1 MFKWL
6 KEKVLKGS
14 EEDFK
19 KRIDAC
25 YAFIKFA
32 QEKELLSPTP
42 IEVGI
47 KFDFPN
53 ISTKLGY
60 MYDELR
66 SLSES
71 GYNVKEMGKLSD
83 LDMECRKLWATAY
96 GQSNSKYNKTFSA
109 IID

>member
-6 KEKVLKGS
+6 RNKMIKGS
-14 EEDFK
+14 EKDFN
-19 KRIDAC
+19 KRIDVC

-32 QEKELLSPTP
+32 QEKELLSPTS
-42 IEVGI
+42 IDVGI

-71 GYNVKEMGKLSD
+71 GYNGKAMSKLLD
-83 LDMECRKLWATAY
+83 LDMECRKLWAIAY
-96 GQSNSKYNKTFSA
+96 GQSNLKYNQTFLA
-109 IID
+109 KID

>member
-1 MFKWL
+1 MFSWL
-6 KEKVLKGS
+6 KGKVLKSS

-19 KRIDAC
+19 NRIDVC

-32 QEKELLSPTP
+32 QGKELLTPTP
-42 IEVGI
+42 IDVGI

-66 SLSES
+66 SLSEG
-71 GYNVKEMGKLSD
+71 GYNTKTMNKLLD

-96 GQSNSKYNKTFSA
+96 GQSNSKYNKTFFA
-109 IID
+109 TID